1 MQCGECDS
9 GDTVQALWSLVRGR
23 ATYLA
28 EWGRLTRGGASE
40 LVFKDEIQRREKKG
54 GKSASRKA
62 PSRGRPFTE
71 DSENCQ
77 ELLTAGAR
85 EGRGKTEMGLKRDRL
100 PFYITPLEQ
109 IPRNKMILVCLPGEK
124 GSMEHCNRGWMAFRK
139 CWEDVWVGM
148 CVCVGGV
155 CVCVCMFVL
164 EADKRWVRGLLL
176 DNQVHTMSFV

>member
-1 MQCGECDS
+1 MVDRAMDCEYIAAMQCGECDS
-9 GDTVQALWSLVRGR
+9 GDTVQPLWSLVRGR

-28 EWGRLTRGGASE
+28 KRRRPTRGGASE
-40 LVFKDEIQRREKKG
+40 LAFKDEILRREKKG

-85 EGRGKTEMGLKRDRL
+85 EGHGKTEMVLKRDRL

-109 IPRNKMILVCLPGEK
+109 IPRNKMLLVCLPGEK
-124 GSMEHCNRGWMAFRK
+124 GSTEHCNRGWMAFRK
-139 CWEDVWVGM
+139 CWEDVWVGT
-148 CVCVGGV
+148 CVCVGTCGGSVCMCVHV
-155 CVCVCMFVL
+155 CVGS
-164 EADKRWVRGLLL
+164 R
-176 DNQVHTMSFV
+176 